1 MFSEFN
7 WWKLT
12 AESPSMIAL
21 IFFSIIT
28 FGVAIERALYFW
40 RRRGNPDTTA
50 QEVMQRMR
58 KNEVKEA
65 LWTCGH
71 SNHPV
76 GAVLEVVVG
85 SPADE
90 IDDVDERIYVALSR
104 QKLLLERNLN
114 VLGTMAGTAPLVGLL
129 GTVWGIMR
137 AFHDMA
143 RVGSAAPTVVAA
155 GIAEALVTTAVGLVV
170 AVPALILYNHFIRR
184 STVMLT
190 MAENHARTIRSWM
203 TTRNDSGPSHPRRT
217 DGTRDA
223 TNRPVHAPHPLTVG

>member
-12 AESPSMIAL
+12 AESPSMITL
-21 IFFSIIT
+21 IVFSIVT
-28 FGVAIERALYFW
+28 FGVAIERAVYFW

-50 QEVMQRMR
+50 QEVAQRMR
-58 KNEVKEA
+58 KGEVKEA
-65 LWTCGH
+65 VWTCEH
-71 SNHPV
+71 SSHPV
-76 GAVLEVVVG
+76 GAVLAAVVV
-85 SPADE
+85 PADE
-90 IDDVDERIYVALSR
+90 ASDVDERIYVALSR

-190 MAENHARTIRSWM
+190 MAENHARTIRAAIAA
-203 TTRNDSGPSHPRRT
+203 RNDSGPSHPRRT
-217 DGTRDA
+217 DGTREQA
-223 TNRPVHAPHPLTVG
+223 NRPAHAPHPLTVG

>member
-7 WWKLT
+7 WLKLT
-12 AESPSMIAL
+12 AESPSL
-21 IFFSIIT
+21 ITLILFSIVT
-28 FGVAIERALYFW
+28 FGVAIERSVYFW

-50 QEVMQRMR
+50 QEVMQRLR
-58 KNEVKEA
+58 KGETKEA

-71 SNHPV
+71 STHPV
-76 GAVLEVVVG
+76 GSVLEVVVG

-90 IDDVDERIYVALSR
+90 LGDVEERIYVALSN

-114 VLGTMAGTAPLVGLL
+114 VLGTMAGSAPLVGLL

-143 RVGSAAPTVVAA
+143 QVGSAAPTVVAA
-155 GIAEALVTTAVGLVV
+155 GIAEALITTAVGLVV

-190 MAENHARTIRSWM
+190 MAENHARIIRAWM
-203 TTRNDSGPSHPRRT
+203 ASHGDPAPSQPRRT
-217 DGTRDA
+217 DGSPDA
-223 TNRPVHAPHPLTVG
+223 SSRRQSPQPLRVG